1 MGELIHNRTNYKD
14 LICYQKAECVY
25 DITYWFCHN
34 YLNAGDRT
42 IDQMIQAARSG
53 KQNIAEGYAASS
65 TSAESGIKLLNVARA
80 SLVELIADYE
90 DFIRTRRLRQWEST
104 SEEVAYVRKIGKQHS
119 DSAFFLEILAQR
131 NEEVA
136 ANMAIVLIHQADFV
150 LHKLLLTIEQKF
162 LNEGGFKEQMYAQ
175 RVKSRGK

>member
-1 MGELIHNRTNYKD
+1 MGELIRNRTNYKE
-14 LICYQKAECVY
+14 LICYQKAECIY

-34 YLNAGDRT
+34 YLNVGDRT

-80 SLVELIADYE
+80 SLIELIADYE
-90 DFIRTRRLRQWEST
+90 DFLRTRQLRQWEPT
-104 SEEVAYVRKIGKQHS
+104 SEEVAHVRGMGKQNS
-119 DSAFFLEILAQR
+119 DSSVFLEILAQR
-131 NEEVA
+131 NAEVA

-150 LHKLLLTIEQKF
+150 LHKLLLAVEEKF
-162 LNEGGFKEQMYAQ
+162 LNEGGFKEQMYAL
-175 RVKSRGK
+175 RVKSRSR